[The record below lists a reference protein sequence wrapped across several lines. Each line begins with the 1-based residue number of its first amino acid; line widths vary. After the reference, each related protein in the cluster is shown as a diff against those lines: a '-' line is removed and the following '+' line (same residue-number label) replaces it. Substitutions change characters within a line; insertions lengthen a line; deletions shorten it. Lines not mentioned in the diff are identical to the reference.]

1 MKFPFLIDCLSGRR
15 FWLEIRPPF
24 TSFCLHLRCGL
35 LRFCMRQ
42 NIKLESSL
50 VGSVQSTL
58 KYHSPCALCRA
69 VSILGTL
76 HSVRAYRL
84 LRILLLLVCFG
95 VVRAIFGL
103 LFALSLSTG
112 ISCTPRKA
120 RCFCCFS
127 LFLRCYLFLGC
138 SLLLCQQLIVSPFE
152 KAKNVSERKW
162 NFCKSSAPG

>member
-1 MKFPFLIDCLSGRR
+1 
-15 FWLEIRPPF
+15 
-24 TSFCLHLRCGL
+24 
-35 LRFCMRQ
+35 MRQ
-42 NIKLESSL
+42 NNKLESSL

-69 VSILGTL
+69 VSLLGTI

-95 VVRAIFGL
+95 FVRAICGL
-103 LFALSLSTG
+103 LFALSLSLSLSLSLFTAV
-112 ISCTPRKA
+112 SCTPRKA

-127 LFLRCYLFLGC
+127 LFLRCYLFLRC

-162 NFCKSSAPG
+162 NFCKSSAPGWWRGCQSYSYPKRRRRRAKLNS